1 MTRRTATTRAF
12 TLLEMLVATALMAV
26 VAGSLYA
33 SLHIAFRARRSALG
47 ATETVRKAEL
57 ALDLVRQDLQ
67 AAMLPRGVLA
77 GIFTATDDQDAQGRD
92 ADALVFYA
100 SVPDLEPAQGTGDVK
115 QIELA
120 CETSDDGRSQVL
132 VRLTTANLLAPETP
146 EPEREVLCTGVYAFN
161 LRYFDGSEWQDS
173 WDSSTADDTLPVAVE
188 VMLQFEGDERR
199 GEDGGYRASRV
210 FLVPCGVPASEATEA
225 EAGAAGSPS

>member
-1 MTRRTATTRAF
+1 MTPRTATTRAF
-12 TLLEMLVATALMAV
+12 TLLEMLVASALMAV

-33 SLHIAFRARRSALG
+33 SLHIAFRARQSALG
-47 ATETVRKAEL
+47 ATESVRKADL

-77 GIFTATDDQDAQGRD
+77 GICTGTDDRDAQGRD
-92 ADALVFYA
+92 ADSLVFYA
-100 SVPDLEPAQGTGDVK
+100 SVPDLEPAQGVGDVK

-132 VRLTTANLLAPETP
+132 VRLTTANLLAPQTP

-173 WDSSTADDTLPVAVE
+173 WDSSTQDDALPVAVE
-188 VMLQFEGDERR
+188 VTLQLDGGERL

-210 FLVPCGVPASEATEA
+210 FLVPCGVPASEATD
-225 EAGAAGSPS
+225 AAAATGPSS

>member
-1 MTRRTATTRAF
+1 VTQRTATTRAF
-12 TLLEMLVATALMAV
+12 TLLEMLVAIALIAV

-33 SLHIAFRARRSALG
+33 SLNIAFRARRSALG
-47 ATETVRKAEL
+47 VTESVRRAEL

-77 GIFTATDDQDAQGRD
+77 GIFTGTDDQDAQGRD
-92 ADALVFYA
+92 ADSLVLYA
-100 SVPDLEPAQGTGDVK
+100 SVPDLEPTQGIGDVK

-132 VRLTTANLLAPETP
+132 VRLTTANLLAPQTP

-161 LRYFDGSEWQDS
+161 LRYFDGSEWQDT
-173 WDSSTADDTLPVAVE
+173 WDSSTQDDALPVAIE
-188 VMLQFEGDERR
+188 VTLQLTGDERR
-199 GEDGGYRASRV
+199 GEDGGYSASRV
-210 FLVPCGVPASEATEA
+210 FLVPCGVPASDATETT
-225 EAGAAGSPS
+225 GSSS